1 MKEFTRLYSTFC
13 IIITIQWAGNI
24 YVHKVFFLFYCQNLF
39 TEQIN
44 NGTID
49 IGIYKVVL
57 CKKSLLAC
65 SGHLSMALGKLKLQ
79 DREESFVVQ

>member
-24 YVHKVFFLFYCQNLF
+24 YIHKVFFSYFIVKTFLQS
-39 TEQIN
+39 

-49 IGIYKVVL
+49 TGIYKVVL